1 MDGVIVRER
10 IAGHP
15 GVAEIMLDRA
25 EAMNAINTAMAL
37 RLAQACAELATD
49 RQVRAVVLYG
59 TGERAF
65 CVGADLKERNR
76 MSDADFLRQRPVF
89 RAAFGGLL
97 ALPQPVIAAVHGY
110 ALGGGC
116 ELALSCDMIVADETA
131 VFGLPETT
139 VGLVPGGGGT
149 QLALRRL
156 GPGRAADLVLSGRR
170 VDAGEAARIGLAD
183 RVVPPGTACPEA
195 IELAGRMA
203 AGSPVAG
210 QPFARGPA
218 SAWRRRWRWRTR
230 PGAPPRCPPTGARAS
245 PPSTRSASR
254 NGQGS
259 DMSDMPARISL
270 REVGPRD
277 GLQNED
283 PVPTPAK
290 IALIDRLGHTGVSRI
305 EAVSFVRA
313 DAIPQMADADEVWAG
328 VARVPTVRYSALAPN
343 LRGARRALDAGFTE
357 VEVVVSASD
366 THNRKNVN
374 RSTEQSLDEIAVVID
389 EAHQRG
395 ATCQVI
401 VSTAWGCPYEGDV
414 PVDRV
419 LWAAGRAVADG
430 ADSVSF
436 GDTTG
441 MATPRRVRDLVGG
454 FRSRFPGTPLN
465 LHFHNTRGTG
475 LANVLAALELGVDDF
490 DASVGGL
497 GGCPYAPGAT
507 GNIATEELVH
517 MVEDMGVATGVDLD
531 AMIDAA
537 AEAERIVGRE
547 LPSQV
552 LRAGPRTRTI
562 PA

>member
-1 MDGVIVRER
+1 M
-10 IAGHP
+10 
-15 GVAEIMLDRA
+15 
-25 EAMNAINTAMAL
+25 
-37 RLAQACAELATD
+37 TD
-49 RQVRAVVLYG
+49 L
-59 TGERAF
+59 
-65 CVGADLKERNR
+65 
-76 MSDADFLRQRPVF
+76 
-89 RAAFGGLL
+89 
-97 ALPQPVIAAVHGY
+97 
-110 ALGGGC
+110 
-116 ELALSCDMIVADETA
+116 
-131 VFGLPETT
+131 
-139 VGLVPGGGGT
+139 
-149 QLALRRL
+149 
-156 GPGRAADLVLSGRR
+156 
-170 VDAGEAARIGLAD
+170 
-183 RVVPPGTACPEA
+183 
-195 IELAGRMA
+195 
-203 AGSPVAG
+203 
-210 QPFARGPA
+210 
-218 SAWRRRWRWRTR
+218 
-230 PGAPPRCPPTGARAS
+230 
-245 PPSTRSASR
+245 
-254 NGQGS
+254 
-259 DMSDMPARISL
+259 PARISL

-374 RSTEQSLDEIAVVID
+374 RFTEESLDDIALIID

-395 ATCQVI
+395 IACQVI

-414 PVDRV
+414 PVERV

-454 FRSRFPGTPLN
+454 FRSRHPDTPLN

-475 LANVLAALELGVDDF
+475 LANVLTALELGVDDF

-517 MVEDMGVATGVDLD
+517 MVEDMGVATGIDWE
-531 AMIDAA
+531 AMIAA
-537 AEAERIVGRE
+537 ATEAEGIVGRP

-552 LRAGPRTRTI
+552 LRAGPRTRII